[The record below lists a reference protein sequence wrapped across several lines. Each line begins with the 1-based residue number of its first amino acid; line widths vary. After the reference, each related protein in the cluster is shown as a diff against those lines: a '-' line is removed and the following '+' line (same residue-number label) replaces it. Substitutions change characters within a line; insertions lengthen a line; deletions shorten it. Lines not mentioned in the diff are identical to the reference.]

1 MFPVNPSTLIKTREL
16 VKFTVPLKMDASCFK
31 TFTPFLWGFSL
42 GLSLGVPLLVSGEG
56 FCALN
61 SLGYSLP
68 TLNTGTRCEKLIS
81 NDRSLLGFRWLL
93 VAYPT
98 GSMKLV
104 YLPTNFT
111 INITN
116 KCRQRYRSSH
126 GCFGV
131 WGILVFFFNGIRKR
145 RVFLGIP
152 PFPPIRRHRDL
163 LKVHIWSP
171 NHSPY
176 HPWSWY
182 IYPTFTICYH

>member
-61 SLGYSLP
+61 SLGYSLS

-126 GCFGV
+126 GCFWV
-131 WGILVFFFNGIRKR
+131 WGILVFFFNGIERSAK
-145 RVFLGIP
+145 
-152 PFPPIRRHRDL
+152 
-163 LKVHIWSP
+163 
-171 NHSPY
+171 
-176 HPWSWY
+176 
-182 IYPTFTICYH
+182 